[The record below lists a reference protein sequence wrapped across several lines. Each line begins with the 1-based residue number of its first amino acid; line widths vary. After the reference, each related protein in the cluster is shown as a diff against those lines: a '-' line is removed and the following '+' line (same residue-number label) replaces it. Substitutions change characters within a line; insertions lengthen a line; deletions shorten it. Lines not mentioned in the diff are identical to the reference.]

1 MAKIHFNRLSKFLD
15 LTKDCIIYVDEKSIG
30 NIEDGRQKEFQITV
44 GSHEVYTT
52 IANKRS
58 NIIDFEVLDKK
69 DIVSFEIESKFD
81 FFNGLLSPFTFLF
94 ITIISTYHRN
104 HRNRYKFKTPSYTVL
119 KKIESR

>member
-1 MAKIHFNRLSKFLD
+1 MAKIYFNRISKFLD
-15 LTKDCIIYVDEKSIG
+15 INKDCIIYIDEKSIAT
-30 NIEDGRQKEFQITV
+30 IEDGRQKEFDISI
-44 GSHEVYTT
+44 GKHEVYTR
-52 IANKRS
+52 INNKRS
-58 NIIDFEVLDKK
+58 NIIDFEISDKK